1 MEAASS
7 SKGSRRSK
15 KKEKDGA
22 SSSAPKDVTKV
33 TSKRKSEGEDD
44 RPLKKVVPVGGKL
57 KKSSP
62 LKPSHGVGK
71 DLMTLT
77 GLVT

>member
-15 KKEKDGA
+15 KKEQDGA

-44 RPLKKVVPVGGKL
+44 RPLKKVVFVGSKL

-62 LKPSHGVGK
+62 FKPSHGVGK